1 MDNSSMESRN
11 NSEIPAETT
20 NDLSEAVRL
29 LSDGFSGIS
38 KFFGLQEYLKKIPEE
53 AVRVDAAMTQLSRS
67 TGASASELRIYFDQ
81 AAESARRYGISI
93 SDLLGV
99 TAEWSRMGYGLP
111 DAHALAEAA
120 ALYSHI
126 TGMDIGS
133 SGEALASTM
142 QGLQLEAGEVMQLL
156 DMLAGTGH
164 DLSIDPAG
172 IGNALQES
180 AASFRAADTDLSQTI
195 ALVAGADSVIADPG
209 TVSDLWN
216 AVETHIYGAKLEL
229 EAAGVETDGMISS
242 TVQLRDLVQNLT
254 GFDIM
259 VDSAGT
265 QLKDLYSIVVGIGS
279 EWQNL
284 SASEQSGLLDALA
297 GSQGDALGSVLDNI
311 SAIETAYQSAG
322 NASGSALAAQT
333 EYEQR
338 IQHSLDRLEASFQ
351 HFVNNFLGD
360 GLLKW
365 VADFGNGAVNILDSF
380 TDFLGPLASFEMA
393 GAGVGITKLVK
404 NLDCRKVL
412 KIA

>member
-11 NSEIPAETT
+11 HSEIPAETT

-53 AVRVDAAMTQLSRS
+53 AIKLDTAMTQLSRS
-67 TGASASELRIYFDQ
+67 TGASASELRAYFEQ

-93 SDLLGV
+93 SGLLGI

-126 TGMDIGS
+126 TGMDIS
-133 SGEALASTM
+133 ASGEALASTV
-142 QGLQLEAGEVMQLL
+142 QGLQLEAGEVMPLL
-156 DMLAGTGH
+156 DMLAGTGD

-172 IGNALQES
+172 IGKALQES

-242 TVQLRDLVQNLT
+242 TVQLRDPVQNLT

-259 VDSAGT
+259 ADSAGT
-265 QLKDLYSIVVGIGS
+265 QLKDLYSIIMGIGS

-297 GSQGDALGSVLDNI
+297 GSQGNALGSVLDNI

-322 NASGSALAAQT
+322 NASGSALAAQ
-333 EYEQR
+333 EKYEQGIR
-338 IQHSLDRLEASFQ
+338 YSLDRLEASFQ
-351 HFVNNFLGD
+351 QFADTLAGD
-360 GLLKW
+360 GLLKGI
-365 VADFGNGAVNILDSF
+365 ADLGNGAVNVLDSV
-380 TDFLGPLASFEMA
+380 TDKIGALGTLGAIGGAVA
-393 GAGVGITKLVK
+393 GAK
-404 NLDCRKVL
+404 NLG
-412 KIA
+412 